1 MKPAE
6 YDQNIE
12 KYIPK
17 YEEMQEVILEM
28 LPFKQDVPIKILD
41 LGIGTGNLA
50 YKLFKRF
57 PCAQLVG
64 VDHNKEMLEL
74 ATQKLQNFSSRFT
87 LTQEDIG
94 NISLESHQYDV
105 VVSLLSIHHLTDP
118 QKRGLFKKVY
128 LGLRPKGVFINGD
141 FVISESDIVN
151 IKSAEMEKHFMLSQ
165 GLKEEG
171 LLTSG
176 GKVCAEDDIPATVE
190 NQLKWLRK
198 AGFDETE
205 CVWRYFNYAIC
216 LGFKR
221 S

>member
-17 YEEMQEVILEM
+17 YEEMQEVILET
-28 LPFKQDVPIKILD
+28 LPFEKDDPIKILE

-50 YKLFKRF
+50 YKLLKRF
-57 PCAQLVG
+57 PHAQLVG
-64 VDHNKEMLEL
+64 VDHNKEMLKL
-74 ATQKLQNFSSRFT
+74 ATQKLQSFSPRFA
-87 LTQEDIG
+87 LAEEDVG
-94 NISLESHQYDV
+94 NISFESHQYNV

-128 LGLRPKGVFINGD
+128 LALKPKGIFINGD
-141 FVISESDIVN
+141 FVIFESDIVN
-151 IKSAEMEKHFMLSQ
+151 IKSAEMEKEFMLSR
-165 GLKEEG
+165 GVEEEG

-176 GKVCAEDDIPATVE
+176 GKVYAEDDIPATVE
-190 NQLKWLRK
+190 NQLKWLKK
-198 AGFDETE
+198 AGFDETG

-216 LGFKR
+216 LGFR
-221 S
+221 

>member
-6 YDQNIE
+6 YDRNIE

-17 YEEMQEVILEM
+17 YEEMQEVILET
-28 LPFKQDVPIKILD
+28 LPFEKDDPIKILE

-50 YKLFKRF
+50 NKILKRF
-57 PCAQLVG
+57 PHAQLVG
-64 VDHNKEMLEL
+64 VDHNKEMIEL
-74 ATQKLQNFSSRFT
+74 AAQKLQNFSPRFT
-87 LTQEDIG
+87 LAEEDIS
-94 NISLESHQYDV
+94 NISLEAHQYNV
-105 VVSLLSIHHLTDP
+105 AVSLLSIHHLTDS

-128 LGLRPKGVFINGD
+128 LALKPKGIFINGD
-141 FVISESDIVN
+141 FVISESEIVN
-151 IKSAEMEKHFMLSQ
+151 IESAEMEKEFMLSQ
-165 GLKEEG
+165 GVEEKG

-190 NQLKWLRK
+190 NQLKWLRN

-221 S
+221 G